1 MQSFNGNE
9 SEHRHQ
15 RMQLASTARRRKQ
28 TEKINSENR
37 ELLKRIVNVKAT
49 FTRQA
54 WKNEEKR
61 RNKLK
66 QNLRENSMNRQGDSP
81 RYTPR
86 IKSVVLRNKVKKSKK
101 NSTRPHTAPAGGRAR
116 RGRRRLRVK
125 KSPFMKRNT
134 NKLEDNSKTQRRAP
148 TTTTRMKRPKSA
160 KVRKTTPNSGEDG
173 GTSAETQL

>member
-66 QNLRENSMNRQGDSP
+66 QNLRENSMNRQGRLP

-86 IKSVVLRNKVKKSKK
+86 IKTVVIRKKSDAVKKK
-101 NSTRPHTAPAGGRAR
+101 NRRGPTLHNGGRAR

-125 KSPFMKRNT
+125 KSPFVKRNA
-134 NKLEDNSKTQRRAP
+134 NKFEDNSKTQRKAP
-148 TTTTRMKRPKSA
+148 TNTRMKRPKSA
-160 KVRKTTPNSGEDG
+160 KVRKSAPNSGEDG
-173 GTSAETQL
+173 LENTH

>member
-1 MQSFNGNE
+1 
-9 SEHRHQ
+9 
-15 RMQLASTARRRKQ
+15 MQLASTARRRKQ

-54 WKNEEKR
+54 WKSEEKR

-86 IKSVVLRNKVKKSKK
+86 VKSVVPRKKVKKTKK
-101 NSTRPHTAPAGGRAR
+101 VSSRPQTAPAGGRAR

-125 KSPFMKRNT
+125 KSPLVKQKT
-134 NKLEDNSKTQRRAP
+134 NKFGDNSKTQRKAP
-148 TTTTRMKRPKSA
+148 ISTRMKRPQSA
-160 KVRKTTPNSGEDG
+160 KERKTAPANSREDG
-173 GTSAETQL
+173 DGNPTAPADTQL